1 MPNLALAG
9 PTTLFPRMEGSR
21 AVPLRTDGGARAGCT
36 LMPPRPANLQG
47 WQSGHCRRR
56 GPACE
61 KEGGPLRPS
70 SRNKPAPAGVLRTQD
85 SPRKTRASG

>member
-21 AVPLRTDGGARAGCT
+21 AVPLRTDGVARAGCT

-47 WQSGHCRRR
+47 WQSGPCRRK

-61 KEGGPLRPS
+61 KEGGPPS
-70 SRNKPAPAGVLRTQD
+70 PIVAEQARTGRCPQD
-85 SPRKTRASG
+85 PGPPGKTRPG